1 MQRFH
6 APSKGVMV
14 ATPSLARELAGRGI
28 GPTRPWSRGID
39 PELFSPVG
47 DTLPELA
54 DLPRPILLNVGRVA
68 PEKNLEAFLNLD
80 TPGTKVVAGDGPALA
95 EMQRLYPDVVF
106 LGALAGERLAQAYR
120 AADVFVFPSRTDTFG
135 LVIIEALACGL
146 PVASYP
152 VSGPLDILGEQ
163 GRGWSM
169 ISPPPSPCWTR
180 IWAWLSAARCGSTGR
195 RPGCSAAASPG
206 RAPPTSSW
214 PPSSRPRAITAP
226 RPCARAAS
234 RPPPTR
240 CPKRSERLFGNPAK
254 AGFAAPARPPT
265 GCSRVGALA
274 AVAPIR
280 ISRDTPLPKGAPI
293 R

>member
-1 MQRFH
+1 
-6 APSKGVMV
+6 
-14 ATPSLARELAGRGI
+14 
-28 GPTRPWSRGID
+28 
-39 PELFSPVG
+39 VG

-163 GRGWSM
+163 GRGVEHDF
-169 ISPPPSPCWTR
+169 PATV
-180 IWAWLSAARCGSTGR
+180 AALDEDLGVAVGRALRLDRQAAGVFGSRFTWPR
-195 RPGCSAAASPG
+195 ATDQFLAAIEQAASDH
-206 RAPPTSSW
+206 REQNRT
-214 PPSSRPRAITAP
+214 RPRTQALSDHAGAIPET
-226 RPCARAAS
+226 
-234 RPPPTR
+234 
-240 CPKRSERLFGNPAK
+240 
-254 AGFAAPARPPT
+254 
-265 GCSRVGALA
+265 
-274 AVAPIR
+274 I
-280 ISRDTPLPKGAPI
+280 
-293 R
+293 